1 MEVHE
6 ATPSDLFQHNQVIDS
21 IFAFDHWHNLYCDPS
36 CMLQM
41 DVPYRKFGASHEV
54 ILYLSEE
61 FSMRYGQ
68 MIVLSE
74 FTNLF

>member
-6 ATPSDLFQHNQVIDS
+6 
-21 IFAFDHWHNLYCDPS
+21 
-36 CMLQM
+36 
-41 DVPYRKFGASHEV
+41 FGASHEV